1 MTDISMC
8 MSRECPVAETC
19 RRSVKSGTKPDIWQ
33 TYADF
38 SPENKDGCDGY
49 WHVGMEK
56 KQRVDNTITMSIL
69 NK

>member
-1 MTDISMC
+1 MADISMC

-38 SPENKDGCDGY
+38 SPENKDGCDAY
-49 WHVGMEK
+49 WHVEK
-56 KQRVDNTITMSIL
+56 DK
-69 NK
+69 K